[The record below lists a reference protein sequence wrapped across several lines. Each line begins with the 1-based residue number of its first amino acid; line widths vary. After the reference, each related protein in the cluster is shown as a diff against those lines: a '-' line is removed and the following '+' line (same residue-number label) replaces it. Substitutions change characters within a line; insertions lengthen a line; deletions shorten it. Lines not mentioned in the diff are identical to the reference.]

1 MTGLS
6 APVISLSGIG
16 PVAAEKLDRLG
27 IEQVRDLVFFVPR
40 DYQDRRFATPIEE
53 LQPGQEAVVEGQ
65 VASSRV
71 RRGRRGRILELT
83 VEDGT
88 GRLQAL
94 WFRAPVYLAKKF
106 PTGTEVRMVGRWEP
120 DKKVPTFYHPDTAV
134 EGEGRGAGI
143 LPVYGATEGVGQRQ
157 LARWVGVALEAALG
171 LVEDRVPANIRQQ
184 LGLMDLTAA
193 LELLHNPPDDADLV
207 ALQEGD
213 SEAHQTLL
221 FQHLFGIQLALAMR
235 RSSVKATPGV
245 QVDGTT
251 EIIRQAE
258 GRLPFQLTGAQQR
271 AIREIHEDMLSGRP
285 VCRLLQGDVG
295 SGKTIVAMLAALPVL
310 ASGHQVAIMV
320 PTEVLADQHLASA
333 ETLFGPLGY
342 RITFLGG
349 SLRARPRRD
358 ALEQIVTGTAQV
370 VIGTQA
376 LFQQGVEFAALG
388 LAVVDEQH
396 RFGVQQRADLA
407 GKGTCP
413 HVLAM
418 TATPIP
424 RSMAMAMYGDLDLTV
439 IDELPPRGEIMTRL
453 VTDLDRSRVYATVRA
468 AVERGERA
476 FIVFPLV
483 EASENLERVQDAVS
497 MSTVLAEGP
506 LKGIDVGL
514 LHGRMDSMDKEQVV
528 ADFRAGRIQVLA
540 TTTVVEV
547 GIDVPEASVMVVE
560 NAERFGLAQLHQLRG
575 RIGRSEREGRC
586 LLFAGE
592 GSGRERLEI
601 LASTRDGFEI
611 AEADLHFRGPGDL
624 MGRLQAGRPG
634 MRMPS
639 SGRLSQTL
647 ADAQREAQALAARP
661 DFETNP
667 EYEGLR
673 TLVRERWGDSFR
685 LGV

>member
-1 MTGLS
+1 M
-6 APVISLSGIG
+6 
-16 PVAAEKLDRLG
+16 G

-40 DYQDRRFATPIEE
+40 DYLDRRFATPIAE
-53 LQPGQEAVVEGQ
+53 LQPGQEVVVEGQ
-65 VASSRV
+65 VKASRL

-83 VEDGT
+83 VCDDT
-88 GRLQAL
+88 GEMQAL
-94 WFRAPVYLAKKF
+94 WFRAPVYLAKMF
-106 PTGTEVRMVGRWEP
+106 PAGTDLRLAGRVEP
-120 DKKVPTFYHPDTAV
+120 DKNKPTIYHPDTAL
-134 EGEGRGAGI
+134 EGEQRGAGI

-157 LARWVGVALEAALG
+157 LARWVAAALDAA
-171 LVEDRVPANIRQQ
+171 LDQVEDRVPTEIREK
-184 LGLMDLTAA
+184 LGLMELQAA
-193 LELLHNPPDDADLV
+193 LRQLHNPTDDDDLV

-213 SEAHQTLL
+213 SGAHRAML

-235 RSSVKATPGV
+235 RSSVKSAPGV
-245 QVDGTT
+245 QVDDATDV
-251 EIIRQAE
+251 IQQAVE
-258 GRLPFQLTGAQQR
+258 RLPFQLTGAQQR
-271 AIREIHEDMLSGRP
+271 AVREIHEDMLEGRP

-295 SGKTIVAMLAALPVL
+295 SGKTVVAMLAALPVL
-310 ASGHQVAIMV
+310 ASGHQVALMV
-320 PTEVLADQHLASA
+320 PTEVLADQHLSSA
-333 ETLFGPLGY
+333 EELFGPLGY

-358 ALEQIVTGTAQV
+358 ALEQIATGTAQV

-407 GKGTCP
+407 GKGVCP

-453 VTDLDRSRVYATVRA
+453 VTELERGRVYATVRS
-468 AVERGERA
+468 AVEQGERA
-476 FIVFPLV
+476 FIVHPLV
-483 EASENLERVQDAVS
+483 ESSEKLERVRDAVS
-497 MSTVLAEGP
+497 MSTALAEGP
-506 LKGIDVGL
+506 FQGIDVGL
-514 LHGRMDSMDKEQVV
+514 LHGRMDAMDKEQVV

-575 RIGRSEREGRC
+575 RIGRSERAGKC

-624 MGRLQAGRPG
+624 MGRMQAGRPG

-639 SGRLSQTL
+639 SSRLSQTL
-647 ADAQREAQALAARP
+647 AEAQREAQALAARA